1 MKSLSAVQKI
11 GAFLLAFALF
21 YLLGLAKAAPDMAP
35 LSIGL
40 YCALIYCRKNYFAV
54 SIAFIGGV
62 CAAGHDL
69 ISLIDAC
76 SAALVFGVA
85 LAIHF
90 KAALPLRIAHAAI
103 YAFLSMLPRFFLGL
117 FLRGI
122 VLQGVCFLVVNTVF
136 CICAC
141 IGLYAFFVR
150 GTGTGLAYD
159 ETLGLLLLAAGL
171 GLGAYQAE
179 LWGYRPFFTVLCAL
193 CCAGA
198 YAFPPL
204 AGAGICASFALGGA
218 TATGEAGILGAAVA
232 IWAGGALFCGQGK
245 WFCAL
250 ACEGVYLLSGYVLH
264 AFEYF
269 DTLNICLAS
278 AGIAAVALIP
288 SSLLKGLGK
297 RLFPPAY
304 SAALYAAER
313 ERRELFDKLGG
324 SARLFLA
331 MAQEFEKQAPE
342 KPKVKSVCAD
352 VAAKVCARCKEREKC
367 LDLAGEQAFER
378 AAERALEGKETDAED
393 LPLFIIGKCAGL
405 DELLQ
410 AFSASARAA
419 ERAEKRR
426 ETAQENGRAIAA
438 QMRGM
443 AAVLGR
449 LATSISRVGG
459 GDERAARELI
469 SELGYVN
476 VVCRAAAVTG
486 SGQELKVTLRL
497 REGDEEKKAVEK
509 VVSRLMK
516 KKMALRECVRGE
528 GTATLVFAP
537 APAYMLACGSAGCV
551 KEGSNRAGDVSAV
564 TDVGE
569 GMVLASV
576 CDGMGSGGEAAEES
590 RACFGRACSG
600 DRPEAVAHVSRMAG
614 IDETRC
620 ECRPEDKIRIIR
632 EFQAAGSPVC
642 MVGDGVNDAPA
653 LRAAHAGIAMGA
665 VGSDIAVESADIV
678 LVGDDIGVLPH
689 LFALSRRMMRTIK
702 LNMAFS
708 MALNFA
714 AIALAAAGILHPVA
728 GALVHNAGSVLV
740 IINSSLLLK
749 WKGAA

>member
-1 MKSLSAVQKI
+1 MKSLSAAHKV

-85 LAIHF
+85 LAVHF

-232 IWAGGALFCGQGK
+232 IWAGGALFSGQGK

-278 AGIAAVALIP
+278 AGIAAVALVP

-324 SARLFLA
+324 SARLFLS

-342 KPKVKSVCAD
+342 TPKVKSVCAD

-476 VVCRAAAVTG
+476 VVCRPAAETG
-486 SGQELKVTLRL
+486 SGQELKDNLRL

-590 RACFGRACSG
+590 RACLDMLENFC
-600 DRPEAVAHVSRMAG
+600 
-614 IDETRC
+614 RC
-620 ECRPEDKIRIIR
+620 GFEK
-632 EFQAAGSPVC
+632 GSV
-642 MVGDGVNDAPA
+642 PA
-653 LRAAHAGIAMGA
+653 LINKFLALRGGERFCALDACLIDLCEGTAEFVKLG
-665 VGSDIAVESADIV
+665 AVESFLLREGTVRTIRGGALPV
-678 LVGDDIGVLPH
+678 GVLDEITPVYEKLPLKDGDMLVMVSDGVLDALTLH
-689 LFALSRRMMRTIK
+689 GAEYALERIEALNPQKLANALIAAAKKCGVSDDASVLAVRILSREE
-702 LNMAFS
+702 
-708 MALNFA
+708 
-714 AIALAAAGILHPVA
+714 
-728 GALVHNAGSVLV
+728 
-740 IINSSLLLK
+740 
-749 WKGAA
+749 

>member
-1 MKSLSAVQKI
+1 MKSISAAHKV

-204 AGAGICASFALGGA
+204 AGAGICAAFALGGA
-218 TATGEAGILGAAVA
+218 MATGEAGILGAAVA
-232 IWAGGALFCGQGK
+232 IWAGGALFGGQGK

-449 LATSISRVGG
+449 LATRISRVGG

-564 TDVGE
+564 TDVGD

-590 RACFGRACSG
+590 RACLDMLENFC
-600 DRPEAVAHVSRMAG
+600 
-614 IDETRC
+614 RC
-620 ECRPEDKIRIIR
+620 GFEK
-632 EFQAAGSPVC
+632 GSV
-642 MVGDGVNDAPA
+642 PA
-653 LRAAHAGIAMGA
+653 LINKFLALRGGERFCALDACLIDLCEGTAEFVKLG
-665 VGSDIAVESADIV
+665 AVESFLLREGTVRTIRGGALPV
-678 LVGDDIGVLPH
+678 GVLDEIMPVYEKLPLKDGDMLVMVSDGVLDALTLH
-689 LFALSRRMMRTIK
+689 GAEYALERIEALNPQKLANALIAAAKKSGVSDDASVLAVRILSREE
-702 LNMAFS
+702 
-708 MALNFA
+708 
-714 AIALAAAGILHPVA
+714 
-728 GALVHNAGSVLV
+728 
-740 IINSSLLLK
+740 
-749 WKGAA
+749 

>member
-1 MKSLSAVQKI
+1 MKSISAAHKV

-54 SIAFIGGV
+54 SIVFIGGV

-85 LAIHF
+85 LAVHF

-204 AGAGICASFALGGA
+204 AGAGICAAFALGGA

-232 IWAGGALFCGQGK
+232 IWAGGALFGGQGK
-245 WFCAL
+245 WFCAF

-378 AAERALEGKETDAED
+378 AAERALDGKETDAED

-449 LATSISRVGG
+449 LATRISRVGG

-590 RACFGRACSG
+590 RACLDMLENFC
-600 DRPEAVAHVSRMAG
+600 
-614 IDETRC
+614 RC
-620 ECRPEDKIRIIR
+620 GFEK
-632 EFQAAGSPVC
+632 GSV
-642 MVGDGVNDAPA
+642 PA
-653 LRAAHAGIAMGA
+653 LINKFLALRGGERFCALDACLIDLCEGTAEFVKLG
-665 VGSDIAVESADIV
+665 AVESFLLREGTVRTIRGGALPV
-678 LVGDDIGVLPH
+678 GVLDEIMPVYEKLPLKDGDMLVMVSDGVLDALTLH
-689 LFALSRRMMRTIK
+689 GAEYALERIEALNPQKLANALIAAAKKSGVSDDASVLAVRILSREE
-702 LNMAFS
+702 
-708 MALNFA
+708 
-714 AIALAAAGILHPVA
+714 
-728 GALVHNAGSVLV
+728 
-740 IINSSLLLK
+740 
-749 WKGAA
+749 

>member
-1 MKSLSAVQKI
+1 MKSISAAHKI

-69 ISLIDAC
+69 ISLIDAA

-85 LAIHF
+85 LAVHF

-204 AGAGICASFALGGA
+204 AGAGICAAFALGGA

-232 IWAGGALFCGQGK
+232 IWAGGALFGGQGK

-378 AAERALEGKETDAED
+378 AAERALDGKETDAED

-449 LATSISRVGG
+449 LATRISRVGG

-497 REGDEEKKAVEK
+497 REGDEEKKAVAK

-590 RACFGRACSG
+590 RACLDMLENFC
-600 DRPEAVAHVSRMAG
+600 
-614 IDETRC
+614 RC
-620 ECRPEDKIRIIR
+620 GFEK
-632 EFQAAGSPVC
+632 GSV
-642 MVGDGVNDAPA
+642 PA
-653 LRAAHAGIAMGA
+653 LINKFLALRGGERFCALDACLIDLCEGTAEFVKLG
-665 VGSDIAVESADIV
+665 AVESFLLREGTVRTIRGGALPV
-678 LVGDDIGVLPH
+678 GVLDEIMPVYEKLPLKDGDMLVMVSDGVLDALTLH
-689 LFALSRRMMRTIK
+689 GAEYALERIEALNPQKLANALIAAAKKSGVSDDASVLAVRILSREE
-702 LNMAFS
+702 
-708 MALNFA
+708 
-714 AIALAAAGILHPVA
+714 
-728 GALVHNAGSVLV
+728 
-740 IINSSLLLK
+740 
-749 WKGAA
+749 

>member
-1 MKSLSAVQKI
+1 MKSLSAAHKI

-40 YCALIYCRKNYFAV
+40 YCALVYCRKNYFAV

-69 ISLIDAC
+69 ISLIDAA

-136 CICAC
+136 CVCAC

-218 TATGEAGILGAAVA
+218 TATGDAGILGAAVA
-232 IWAGGALFCGQGK
+232 IWAGGALFSGQGK

-324 SARLFLA
+324 SARLFLS

-551 KEGSNRAGDVSAV
+551 KEGSSRAGDVSAV

-590 RACFGRACSG
+590 RACLDMLENFC
-600 DRPEAVAHVSRMAG
+600 
-614 IDETRC
+614 RC
-620 ECRPEDKIRIIR
+620 GFEK
-632 EFQAAGSPVC
+632 GSV
-642 MVGDGVNDAPA
+642 PA
-653 LRAAHAGIAMGA
+653 LINKFLALRGGERFCALDACLIDLCEGTAEFVKLG
-665 VGSDIAVESADIV
+665 AVESFLLREGTVKTIRGGALPV
-678 LVGDDIGVLPH
+678 GVLDEITPVYEK
-689 LFALSRRMMRTIK
+689 LPLKDGDMLVMVSDGVLDALTLHGAEYALERIE
-702 LNMAFS
+702 
-708 MALNFA
+708 ALNPQKLA
-714 AIALAAAGILHPVA
+714 NALIAAAKKCGVSDDA
-728 GALVHNAGSVLV
+728 SVLAV
-740 IINSSLLLK
+740 RILEREE
-749 WKGAA
+749 

>member
-1 MKSLSAVQKI
+1 MKSLSAAHKV

-40 YCALIYCRKNYFAV
+40 YCALVYCRKNYFAV

-62 CAAGHDL
+62 CAAEHDL

-232 IWAGGALFCGQGK
+232 IWAGGALFSGQGK

-497 REGDEEKKAVEK
+497 REGDEEKKAVAQ

-590 RACFGRACSG
+590 RACLDMLENFC
-600 DRPEAVAHVSRMAG
+600 
-614 IDETRC
+614 RC
-620 ECRPEDKIRIIR
+620 GFEK
-632 EFQAAGSPVC
+632 GSV
-642 MVGDGVNDAPA
+642 PA
-653 LRAAHAGIAMGA
+653 LINKFLALRGGERFCALDACLIDLCEGTAEFVKLG
-665 VGSDIAVESADIV
+665 AVESFLLREGTVKTIRGGALPV
-678 LVGDDIGVLPH
+678 GVLDEITPVYEKLPLKDGDMLVMVSDGVLDALTLH
-689 LFALSRRMMRTIK
+689 GAEYALERIEALNPQKLANALIAAAKKCGVSDDASVLAVRILSREE
-702 LNMAFS
+702 
-708 MALNFA
+708 
-714 AIALAAAGILHPVA
+714 
-728 GALVHNAGSVLV
+728 
-740 IINSSLLLK
+740 
-749 WKGAA
+749 

>member
-1 MKSLSAVQKI
+1 MKSISAAHKV

-90 KAALPLRIAHAAI
+90 KAALPLRIAHAVI

-204 AGAGICASFALGGA
+204 AGAGICAAFALGGA

-232 IWAGGALFCGQGK
+232 IWAGGALFGGQGK

-449 LATSISRVGG
+449 LATRISRVGG

-497 REGDEEKKAVEK
+497 REGDEEKKAVGK

-590 RACFGRACSG
+590 RACLDMLENFC
-600 DRPEAVAHVSRMAG
+600 
-614 IDETRC
+614 RC
-620 ECRPEDKIRIIR
+620 GFEK
-632 EFQAAGSPVC
+632 GSV
-642 MVGDGVNDAPA
+642 PA
-653 LRAAHAGIAMGA
+653 LINKFLALRGGERFCALDACLIDLCEGTAEFVKLG
-665 VGSDIAVESADIV
+665 AVESFLLREGTVRTIRGGALPV
-678 LVGDDIGVLPH
+678 GVLDEIMPVYEKLPLKDGDMLVMVSDGVLDALTLH
-689 LFALSRRMMRTIK
+689 GAEYALERIEALNPQKLANALIAAAKKSGVSDDASVLAVRILSREE
-702 LNMAFS
+702 
-708 MALNFA
+708 
-714 AIALAAAGILHPVA
+714 
-728 GALVHNAGSVLV
+728 
-740 IINSSLLLK
+740 
-749 WKGAA
+749 

>member
-1 MKSLSAVQKI
+1 MKSLSAAHKI

-54 SIAFIGGV
+54 SITFIGGV

-218 TATGEAGILGAAVA
+218 TATGDAGILGAAVA
-232 IWAGGALFCGQGK
+232 IWAGGALFSGQGK

-537 APAYMLACGSAGCV
+537 APAYMLACGSASCV
-551 KEGSNRAGDVSAV
+551 KEGSSRAGDVSAV

-590 RACFGRACSG
+590 RACLDMLENFC
-600 DRPEAVAHVSRMAG
+600 
-614 IDETRC
+614 RC
-620 ECRPEDKIRIIR
+620 GFEK
-632 EFQAAGSPVC
+632 GSV
-642 MVGDGVNDAPA
+642 PA
-653 LRAAHAGIAMGA
+653 LINKFLALRGGERFCALDACLIDLCEGTAEFVKLG
-665 VGSDIAVESADIV
+665 AVESFLLREGTVKTIRGGALPV
-678 LVGDDIGVLPH
+678 GVLDEITPVYEKLPLKDGDMLVMVSDGVLDALTLH
-689 LFALSRRMMRTIK
+689 GAEYALERIEALNPQKLANALIAAAKKSGVSDDASVLAVRILSREE
-702 LNMAFS
+702 
-708 MALNFA
+708 
-714 AIALAAAGILHPVA
+714 
-728 GALVHNAGSVLV
+728 
-740 IINSSLLLK
+740 
-749 WKGAA
+749 

>member
-1 MKSLSAVQKI
+1 MKSISAAHKV

-69 ISLIDAC
+69 ISLIDAA

-85 LAIHF
+85 LAVHF

-122 VLQGVCFLVVNTVF
+122 VLQGICFLVVNTVF

-204 AGAGICASFALGGA
+204 AGAGICAAFALGGA

-232 IWAGGALFCGQGK
+232 IWAGGALFGGQGK
-245 WFCAL
+245 WFCAF

-378 AAERALEGKETDAED
+378 AAERALDGKETDAED

-449 LATSISRVGG
+449 LATRISRVGG

-590 RACFGRACSG
+590 RACLDMLENFC
-600 DRPEAVAHVSRMAG
+600 
-614 IDETRC
+614 RC
-620 ECRPEDKIRIIR
+620 GFEK
-632 EFQAAGSPVC
+632 GSV
-642 MVGDGVNDAPA
+642 PA
-653 LRAAHAGIAMGA
+653 LINKFLALRGGERFCALDACLIDLCEGTAEFVKLG
-665 VGSDIAVESADIV
+665 AVESFLLREGTVRTIRGGALPV
-678 LVGDDIGVLPH
+678 GVLDEIVPVYEKLPLKDGDMLVMVSDGVLDALTLH
-689 LFALSRRMMRTIK
+689 GAEYALERIEALNPQKLANALIAAAKKSGVSDDASVLAVRILSREE
-702 LNMAFS
+702 
-708 MALNFA
+708 
-714 AIALAAAGILHPVA
+714 
-728 GALVHNAGSVLV
+728 
-740 IINSSLLLK
+740 
-749 WKGAA
+749 

>member
-1 MKSLSAVQKI
+1 MKSLSAAHKV

-85 LAIHF
+85 LAVHF

-204 AGAGICASFALGGA
+204 AGAGICAAFALGGA
-218 TATGEAGILGAAVA
+218 TATGDAGILGAAVA
-232 IWAGGALFCGQGK
+232 IWAGGALFSGQGK

-324 SARLFLA
+324 SARLFLS

-342 KPKVKSVCAD
+342 TPKVKSVCAD
-352 VAAKVCARCKEREKC
+352 VAAKVCSRCKEREKC

-378 AAERALEGKETDAED
+378 AAERALDGKETDAED

-551 KEGSNRAGDVSAV
+551 KEGSSRAGDVSAV

-590 RACFGRACSG
+590 RACLDMLENFC
-600 DRPEAVAHVSRMAG
+600 
-614 IDETRC
+614 RC
-620 ECRPEDKIRIIR
+620 GFEK
-632 EFQAAGSPVC
+632 GSV
-642 MVGDGVNDAPA
+642 PA
-653 LRAAHAGIAMGA
+653 LINKFLALRGGERFCALDACLIDLCEGTAEFVKLG
-665 VGSDIAVESADIV
+665 AVESFLLREGTVKTIRGGALPV
-678 LVGDDIGVLPH
+678 GVLDEITPVYEKLPLKDGDMLVMVSDGVLDALTLH
-689 LFALSRRMMRTIK
+689 GAEYALERIEALNPQKLANALIAAAKKCGVSDDASVLAVRILSREE
-702 LNMAFS
+702 
-708 MALNFA
+708 
-714 AIALAAAGILHPVA
+714 
-728 GALVHNAGSVLV
+728 
-740 IINSSLLLK
+740 
-749 WKGAA
+749 

>member
-1 MKSLSAVQKI
+1 MKSISAAHKV

-85 LAIHF
+85 LAVHF
-90 KAALPLRIAHAAI
+90 KAALPLRIAHAVI

-204 AGAGICASFALGGA
+204 AGAGICAAFALGGA

-232 IWAGGALFCGQGK
+232 IWAGGALFGGQGK
-245 WFCAL
+245 WFCAF

-378 AAERALEGKETDAED
+378 AAERALDGKETDAED

-449 LATSISRVGG
+449 LATRISRVGG

-516 KKMALRECVRGE
+516 KKMALRECVHGE

-590 RACFGRACSG
+590 RACLDMLENFC
-600 DRPEAVAHVSRMAG
+600 
-614 IDETRC
+614 RC
-620 ECRPEDKIRIIR
+620 GFEK
-632 EFQAAGSPVC
+632 GSV
-642 MVGDGVNDAPA
+642 PA
-653 LRAAHAGIAMGA
+653 LINKFLALRGGERFCALDACLIDLCEGTAEFVKLG
-665 VGSDIAVESADIV
+665 AVESFLLREGTVRTIRGGALPV
-678 LVGDDIGVLPH
+678 GVLDEIMPVYEKLPLKDGDMLVMVSDGVLDALTLH
-689 LFALSRRMMRTIK
+689 GAEYALERIEALNPQKLANALIAAAKKSGVSDDASVLAVRILSREE
-702 LNMAFS
+702 
-708 MALNFA
+708 
-714 AIALAAAGILHPVA
+714 
-728 GALVHNAGSVLV
+728 
-740 IINSSLLLK
+740 
-749 WKGAA
+749 

>member
-1 MKSLSAVQKI
+1 MKSISAAHKV

-85 LAIHF
+85 LAVHF
-90 KAALPLRIAHAAI
+90 KAALPLRIAHAVI

-204 AGAGICASFALGGA
+204 AGAGICAAFALGGA

-232 IWAGGALFCGQGK
+232 IWAGGALFGGQGK

-378 AAERALEGKETDAED
+378 AAERALDGKETDAED

-449 LATSISRVGG
+449 LATRISRVGG

-590 RACFGRACSG
+590 RACLDMLENFC
-600 DRPEAVAHVSRMAG
+600 
-614 IDETRC
+614 RC
-620 ECRPEDKIRIIR
+620 GFEK
-632 EFQAAGSPVC
+632 GSV
-642 MVGDGVNDAPA
+642 PA
-653 LRAAHAGIAMGA
+653 LINKFLALRGGERFCALDACLIDLCEGTAEFVKLG
-665 VGSDIAVESADIV
+665 AVESFLLREGTVRTIRGGALPV
-678 LVGDDIGVLPH
+678 GVLDEITPVYEKLPLKDGDMLVMVSDGVLDALTLH
-689 LFALSRRMMRTIK
+689 GAEYALERIEALNPQKLANALIAAAKKSGVSDDASVLAVRILSREE
-702 LNMAFS
+702 
-708 MALNFA
+708 
-714 AIALAAAGILHPVA
+714 
-728 GALVHNAGSVLV
+728 
-740 IINSSLLLK
+740 
-749 WKGAA
+749 

>member
-1 MKSLSAVQKI
+1 MKSISAAQKI
-11 GAFLLAFALF
+11 GAFLLALALF

-90 KAALPLRIAHAAI
+90 KAALPLKIAHAAI

-136 CICAC
+136 CVCAC

-232 IWAGGALFCGQGK
+232 IWAGGALFGGQGK

-352 VAAKVCARCKEREKC
+352 VAVKVCSRCKEREKC

-509 VVSRLMK
+509 VVARLMK

-551 KEGSNRAGDVSAV
+551 KEGSSRAGDVSAV

-590 RACFGRACSG
+590 RACLDMLENFC
-600 DRPEAVAHVSRMAG
+600 
-614 IDETRC
+614 RC
-620 ECRPEDKIRIIR
+620 GFEK
-632 EFQAAGSPVC
+632 GSV
-642 MVGDGVNDAPA
+642 PA
-653 LRAAHAGIAMGA
+653 LINKFLALRGGERFCALDACLIDLCEGTAEFVKLG
-665 VGSDIAVESADIV
+665 AVESFLLREGTVKTIRGGALPV
-678 LVGDDIGVLPH
+678 GVLDEITPVYEK
-689 LFALSRRMMRTIK
+689 LPLKDGDMLVMVSDGVLDALTLHGAEYALERIE
-702 LNMAFS
+702 
-708 MALNFA
+708 ALNPQKLA
-714 AIALAAAGILHPVA
+714 NALIAAAKKCGVSDDA
-728 GALVHNAGSVLV
+728 SVLAV
-740 IINSSLLLK
+740 RIL
-749 WKGAA
+749 GREE

>member
-1 MKSLSAVQKI
+1 MKSISAAHKV

-69 ISLIDAC
+69 ISLIDAA

-85 LAIHF
+85 LAVHF

-122 VLQGVCFLVVNTVF
+122 VLQGICFLVVNTVF

-204 AGAGICASFALGGA
+204 AGAGICAAFALGGA

-232 IWAGGALFCGQGK
+232 IWAGGALFGGQGK

-449 LATSISRVGG
+449 LATRISRVGG

-497 REGDEEKKAVEK
+497 REGDEEKEAVEK

-590 RACFGRACSG
+590 RACLDMLENFC
-600 DRPEAVAHVSRMAG
+600 
-614 IDETRC
+614 RC
-620 ECRPEDKIRIIR
+620 GFEK
-632 EFQAAGSPVC
+632 GSV
-642 MVGDGVNDAPA
+642 PA
-653 LRAAHAGIAMGA
+653 LINKFLALRGGERFCALDACLIDLCEGTAEFVKLG
-665 VGSDIAVESADIV
+665 AVESFLLREGTVRTIRGGALPV
-678 LVGDDIGVLPH
+678 GVLDEIMPVYEKLPLKDGDMLVMVSDGVLDALTLH
-689 LFALSRRMMRTIK
+689 GAEYALERIEALNPQKLANALIAAAKKSGVSDDASVLAVRILSREE
-702 LNMAFS
+702 
-708 MALNFA
+708 
-714 AIALAAAGILHPVA
+714 
-728 GALVHNAGSVLV
+728 
-740 IINSSLLLK
+740 
-749 WKGAA
+749 

>member
-1 MKSLSAVQKI
+1 MKSISAAQKI

-204 AGAGICASFALGGA
+204 AGAGICAAFALGGA

-232 IWAGGALFCGQGK
+232 IWAGGALFGGQGK

-278 AGIAAVALIP
+278 AGIAAVALVP

-324 SARLFLA
+324 SARLFLS

-342 KPKVKSVCAD
+342 TPKVKSVCAD

-393 LPLFIIGKCAGL
+393 LPLFIIGKCARL

-551 KEGSNRAGDVSAV
+551 KEGSSRAGDVSAV

-590 RACFGRACSG
+590 RACLDMLENFC
-600 DRPEAVAHVSRMAG
+600 
-614 IDETRC
+614 RC
-620 ECRPEDKIRIIR
+620 GFEK
-632 EFQAAGSPVC
+632 GSV
-642 MVGDGVNDAPA
+642 PA
-653 LRAAHAGIAMGA
+653 LINKFLALRGGERFCALDACLIDLCEGTAEFVKLG
-665 VGSDIAVESADIV
+665 AVESFLLREGTVRTIRGGALPV
-678 LVGDDIGVLPH
+678 GVLDEITPVYEK
-689 LFALSRRMMRTIK
+689 LPLKDGDMLVMVSDGVLDALTLHGAEYALERIE
-702 LNMAFS
+702 
-708 MALNFA
+708 ALNPQKLA
-714 AIALAAAGILHPVA
+714 NALIAAAKKCGVSDDA
-728 GALVHNAGSVLV
+728 SVLAV
-740 IINSSLLLK
+740 RIL
-749 WKGAA
+749 GRDE

>member
-1 MKSLSAVQKI
+1 MKSLSAAHKI

-40 YCALIYCRKNYFAV
+40 YCALVYCRKNYFAV

-232 IWAGGALFCGQGK
+232 IWAGGALFSGQGK

-342 KPKVKSVCAD
+342 TPKVKSVCAD

-497 REGDEEKKAVEK
+497 REGDEEKKAVAK

-590 RACFGRACSG
+590 RACLDMLENFC
-600 DRPEAVAHVSRMAG
+600 
-614 IDETRC
+614 RC
-620 ECRPEDKIRIIR
+620 GFEK
-632 EFQAAGSPVC
+632 GSV
-642 MVGDGVNDAPA
+642 PA
-653 LRAAHAGIAMGA
+653 LINKFLALRGGERFCALDACLIDLCEGTAEFVKLG
-665 VGSDIAVESADIV
+665 AVESFLLREGTVKTIRGGALPV
-678 LVGDDIGVLPH
+678 GVLDEITPVYEKLPLKNGDMLVMVSDGVLDALTLH
-689 LFALSRRMMRTIK
+689 GAEYALERIEALNPQKLANALIAAAKKCGVSDDASVLAVRILSREE
-702 LNMAFS
+702 
-708 MALNFA
+708 
-714 AIALAAAGILHPVA
+714 
-728 GALVHNAGSVLV
+728 
-740 IINSSLLLK
+740 
-749 WKGAA
+749 

>member
-1 MKSLSAVQKI
+1 MKSLSAAHKV

-35 LSIGL
+35 LAIGL

-85 LAIHF
+85 LAVHF

-204 AGAGICASFALGGA
+204 AGAGICAAFALGGA

-232 IWAGGALFCGQGK
+232 IWAGGALFGGQGK
-245 WFCAL
+245 WFCAF

-313 ERRELFDKLGG
+313 ERRELFDKLGS

-590 RACFGRACSG
+590 RACLDMLENFC
-600 DRPEAVAHVSRMAG
+600 
-614 IDETRC
+614 RC
-620 ECRPEDKIRIIR
+620 GFEK
-632 EFQAAGSPVC
+632 GSV
-642 MVGDGVNDAPA
+642 PA
-653 LRAAHAGIAMGA
+653 LINKFLALRGGERFCALDACLIDLCEGTAEFVKLG
-665 VGSDIAVESADIV
+665 AVESFLLREGTVRTIRGGALPV
-678 LVGDDIGVLPH
+678 GVLDEITPVYEK
-689 LFALSRRMMRTIK
+689 LPLKDGDMLVIVSDGVLDALTLHGAEYALERIE
-702 LNMAFS
+702 
-708 MALNFA
+708 ALNPQKLA
-714 AIALAAAGILHPVA
+714 NALIAAAKKSGVSDDA
-728 GALVHNAGSVLV
+728 SVLAV
-740 IINSSLLLK
+740 RIL
-749 WKGAA
+749 GREE

>member
-1 MKSLSAVQKI
+1 MKSISAAQKI

-136 CICAC
+136 CVCAC

-232 IWAGGALFCGQGK
+232 IWAGGALFGGQGK

-324 SARLFLA
+324 SARLFLS

-569 GMVLASV
+569 GMVLAPV
-576 CDGMGSGGEAAEES
+576 CDGMGSGGEAAVG
-590 RACFGRACSG
+590 GRAG
-600 DRPEAVAHVSRMAG
+600 RDMLG
-614 IDETRC
+614 NF
-620 ECRPEDKIRIIR
+620 CRWGVGK
-632 EFQAAGSPVC
+632 GSV
-642 MVGDGVNDAPA
+642 PA
-653 LRAAHAGIAMGA
+653 LINKFLALRGGERFCALDACLIDLCEGTAEFVKLG
-665 VGSDIAVESADIV
+665 AVESFLLREGTVRTIRGGALPV
-678 LVGDDIGVLPH
+678 GVLDEITPVYEK
-689 LFALSRRMMRTIK
+689 LPLKDGDMLVMVSDGVLDALTLHGAEYALERIE
-702 LNMAFS
+702 
-708 MALNFA
+708 ALNPQKLA
-714 AIALAAAGILHPVA
+714 NALIAAAKKCGVSDDA
-728 GALVHNAGSVLV
+728 SVLAV
-740 IINSSLLLK
+740 RIL
-749 WKGAA
+749 GREE

>member
-1 MKSLSAVQKI
+1 MKSISAAHKV

-69 ISLIDAC
+69 ISLIDAA

-85 LAIHF
+85 LAVHF
-90 KAALPLRIAHAAI
+90 KAALPLRIAHAVI
-103 YAFLSMLPRFFLGL
+103 YAFVSMLPRFFLGL

-136 CICAC
+136 CICTC

-204 AGAGICASFALGGA
+204 AGAGICAAFALGGA

-232 IWAGGALFCGQGK
+232 IWAGGALFGGQGK

-449 LATSISRVGG
+449 LATRISRVGG

-516 KKMALRECVRGE
+516 KKMALRECVHGE

-590 RACFGRACSG
+590 RACLDMLENFC
-600 DRPEAVAHVSRMAG
+600 
-614 IDETRC
+614 RC
-620 ECRPEDKIRIIR
+620 GFEK
-632 EFQAAGSPVC
+632 GSV
-642 MVGDGVNDAPA
+642 PA
-653 LRAAHAGIAMGA
+653 LINKFLALRGGERFCALDACLIDLCEGTAEFVKLG
-665 VGSDIAVESADIV
+665 AVESFLLREGTVRTIRGGALPV
-678 LVGDDIGVLPH
+678 GVLDEIMPVYEKLPLKDGDMLVMVSDGVLDALTLH
-689 LFALSRRMMRTIK
+689 GAEYALERIEALNPQKLANALIAAAKKSGVSDDASVLAVRILSREE
-702 LNMAFS
+702 
-708 MALNFA
+708 
-714 AIALAAAGILHPVA
+714 
-728 GALVHNAGSVLV
+728 
-740 IINSSLLLK
+740 
-749 WKGAA
+749 

>member
-1 MKSLSAVQKI
+1 MKSLSAAHKV

-69 ISLIDAC
+69 ISLIDAV

-204 AGAGICASFALGGA
+204 AGAGICAAFSLGGA
-218 TATGEAGILGAAVA
+218 TATGDAGILGAAVA
-232 IWAGGALFCGQGK
+232 IWAGGALFSGQGK

-324 SARLFLA
+324 SARLFLS

-342 KPKVKSVCAD
+342 KSKVKSVCAD

-378 AAERALEGKETDAED
+378 AAERALDGKETDAED

-590 RACFGRACSG
+590 RACLDMLENFC
-600 DRPEAVAHVSRMAG
+600 
-614 IDETRC
+614 RC
-620 ECRPEDKIRIIR
+620 GFEK
-632 EFQAAGSPVC
+632 GSV
-642 MVGDGVNDAPA
+642 PA
-653 LRAAHAGIAMGA
+653 LINKFLALRGGERFCALDACLIDLCEGTAEFVKLG
-665 VGSDIAVESADIV
+665 AVESFLLREGTVKTIRGGALPV
-678 LVGDDIGVLPH
+678 GVLDEITPVYEKLPLKDGDMLVMVSDGVLDALTLH
-689 LFALSRRMMRTIK
+689 GAEYALERIEALNPQKLANALIAAAKKCGVSDDASVLAVRILSREE
-702 LNMAFS
+702 
-708 MALNFA
+708 
-714 AIALAAAGILHPVA
+714 
-728 GALVHNAGSVLV
+728 
-740 IINSSLLLK
+740 
-749 WKGAA
+749 

>member
-1 MKSLSAVQKI
+1 MKSISAAHKV

-69 ISLIDAC
+69 ISLIDAA

-85 LAIHF
+85 LAVHF

-122 VLQGVCFLVVNTVF
+122 VLQGICFLVVNTVF

-204 AGAGICASFALGGA
+204 AGAGICAAFALGGA

-232 IWAGGALFCGQGK
+232 IWAGGALFGGQGK

-324 SARLFLA
+324 SARLFLS

-378 AAERALEGKETDAED
+378 AAERALNGKETDAED

-449 LATSISRVGG
+449 LATRISRVGG

-497 REGDEEKKAVEK
+497 REGDEEKKAVGK

-590 RACFGRACSG
+590 RACLDMLENFC
-600 DRPEAVAHVSRMAG
+600 
-614 IDETRC
+614 RC
-620 ECRPEDKIRIIR
+620 GFEK
-632 EFQAAGSPVC
+632 GSV
-642 MVGDGVNDAPA
+642 PA
-653 LRAAHAGIAMGA
+653 LINKFLALRGGERFCALDACLIDLCEGTAEFVKLG
-665 VGSDIAVESADIV
+665 AVESFLLREGTVRTIRGGALPV
-678 LVGDDIGVLPH
+678 GVLDEIMPVYEKLPLKDGDMLVMVSDGVLDALTLH
-689 LFALSRRMMRTIK
+689 GAEYALERIEALNPQKLANALIAAAKKSGVSDDASVLAVRILSREE
-702 LNMAFS
+702 
-708 MALNFA
+708 
-714 AIALAAAGILHPVA
+714 
-728 GALVHNAGSVLV
+728 
-740 IINSSLLLK
+740 
-749 WKGAA
+749 

>member
-1 MKSLSAVQKI
+1 MKSISAAHKV

-69 ISLIDAC
+69 ISLIDAA

-85 LAIHF
+85 LAVHF

-122 VLQGVCFLVVNTVF
+122 VLQGICFLVVNTVF

-204 AGAGICASFALGGA
+204 AGAGICAAFALGGA
-218 TATGEAGILGAAVA
+218 TATGEAGVLGAAVA
-232 IWAGGALFCGQGK
+232 IWAGGALFGGQGK

-378 AAERALEGKETDAED
+378 AAERALDGKETDAED

-449 LATSISRVGG
+449 LATRISRVGG

-590 RACFGRACSG
+590 RACLDMLENFC
-600 DRPEAVAHVSRMAG
+600 
-614 IDETRC
+614 RC
-620 ECRPEDKIRIIR
+620 GFEK
-632 EFQAAGSPVC
+632 GSV
-642 MVGDGVNDAPA
+642 PA
-653 LRAAHAGIAMGA
+653 LINKFLALRGGERFCALDACLIDLCEGTAEFVKLG
-665 VGSDIAVESADIV
+665 AVESFLLREGTVRTIRGGALPV
-678 LVGDDIGVLPH
+678 GVLDEIMPVYEKLPLKDGDMLVMVSDGVLDALTLH
-689 LFALSRRMMRTIK
+689 GAEYALERIEALNPQKLANALIAAAKKSGVSDDASVLAVRILSREE
-702 LNMAFS
+702 
-708 MALNFA
+708 
-714 AIALAAAGILHPVA
+714 
-728 GALVHNAGSVLV
+728 
-740 IINSSLLLK
+740 
-749 WKGAA
+749 

>member
-1 MKSLSAVQKI
+1 MKSISAAHKV

-69 ISLIDAC
+69 ISLIDAA

-85 LAIHF
+85 LAVHF

-136 CICAC
+136 CVCAC

-204 AGAGICASFALGGA
+204 AGAGICAAFALGGA

-232 IWAGGALFCGQGK
+232 IWAGGALFGGQGK

-324 SARLFLA
+324 SARLFLS

-551 KEGSNRAGDVSAV
+551 KEGSSRAGDVSAV

-590 RACFGRACSG
+590 RACLDMLENFC
-600 DRPEAVAHVSRMAG
+600 
-614 IDETRC
+614 RC
-620 ECRPEDKIRIIR
+620 GFEK
-632 EFQAAGSPVC
+632 GSV
-642 MVGDGVNDAPA
+642 PA
-653 LRAAHAGIAMGA
+653 LINKFLALRGGERFCALDACLIDLCEGTAEFVKLG
-665 VGSDIAVESADIV
+665 AVESFLLREGAVRTIRGGALPV
-678 LVGDDIGVLPH
+678 GVLDEIMPVYEKLPLKDGDMLVMVSDGVLDALTLH
-689 LFALSRRMMRTIK
+689 GAEYALERIEALNPQKLANALIAAAKKSGVSDDASVLAVRILSREE
-702 LNMAFS
+702 
-708 MALNFA
+708 
-714 AIALAAAGILHPVA
+714 
-728 GALVHNAGSVLV
+728 
-740 IINSSLLLK
+740 
-749 WKGAA
+749 